1 MPEVSVVLPTYNR
14 AYILAEAIDSVL
26 EQSFTDFELIVV
38 DDGSTD
44 NTFELLK
51 RYSDP
56 RLKTIKLSKR
66 QRNIQV
72 MIRSQQSTVPD
83 QPQQSATVKNIID
96 LLFI

>member
-14 AYILAEAIDSVL
+14 AYIVSEAIDSVL